1 MFGIHPDLQRRTA
14 LVAFV
19 SLGSGAVGLL
29 ILWGHFTGAPDL
41 REVPLPVVIVA
52 ATFSLLVAYL
62 GIFATPRWYRDAS
75 IAFESATP
83 INGTLILRIDEDSD
97 TRSLTGHVDLAT
109 GDMVV
114 GQLHNIIEVIFG
126 AADVQDI
133 DKSGMGAGDRF
144 KAGHALKLALE
155 GPFTFKGTSM
165 NDFDRAQRAG

>member
-14 LVAFV
+14 LVALV

-41 REVPLPVVIVA
+41 REVPLPIAIVA

-109 GDMVV
+109 GERHDVPLTFPGSEFPDPIPKAKEKLAGYPITVTFSRDQVV
-114 GQLHNIIEVIFG
+114 KNVK
-126 AADVQDI
+126 V
-133 DKSGMGAGDRF
+133 
-144 KAGHALKLALE
+144 ALKDLRGE
-155 GPFTFKGTSM
+155 EVDG
-165 NDFDRAQRAG
+165 